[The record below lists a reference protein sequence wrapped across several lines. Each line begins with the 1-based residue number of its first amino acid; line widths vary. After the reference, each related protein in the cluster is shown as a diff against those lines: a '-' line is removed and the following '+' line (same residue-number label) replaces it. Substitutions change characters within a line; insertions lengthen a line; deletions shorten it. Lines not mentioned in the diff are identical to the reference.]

1 MKLNKK
7 ELRRLIKE
15 TLIESGV
22 LEEGKRGRLNPFHF
36 MSPYAGE
43 MYAAAAGK
51 DSFLATREKEEQEAR
66 STGMGYK
73 PGYGDGSNLPSE
85 NELRYQMSQMEE
97 EEFARNQ
104 ENFPFEIARQ
114 LSSQYGIPAN
124 VNNSGGINIKH
135 KGETH
140 RISVNGR
147 LPYDEA
153 FSDAYQQIVDLDTDK
168 AIRQSASR
176 RRMRR
181 GEESIEID
189 DPLME
194 RSFRGSLIDLIEEST
209 IEDEKK
215 EVKKTKV
222 VKKQVNES
230 LSRGSLYRKRY
241 YGRY

>member
-22 LEEGKRGRLNPFHF
+22 LEEGRINPFHF
-36 MSPYAGE
+36 LNLGAGE
-43 MYAAAAGK
+43 MYGAIAGK
-51 DSFLATREKEEQEAR
+51 DSLLATREKEEQEAR

-135 KGETH
+135 KGKKH
-140 RISVNGR
+140 RIRVDGR

-153 FSDAYQQIVDLDTDK
+153 FSDVFQQIVDLDPDM
-168 AIRQSASR
+168 AIRRSASR
-176 RRMRR
+176 RRMRG
-181 GEESIEID
+181 GEESIGID

-194 RSFRGSLIDLIEEST
+194 NKFND
-209 IEDEKK
+209 
-215 EVKKTKV
+215 
-222 VKKQVNES
+222 S
-230 LSRGSLYRKRY
+230 LSRGSLYRRRY
-241 YGRY
+241 YRRY